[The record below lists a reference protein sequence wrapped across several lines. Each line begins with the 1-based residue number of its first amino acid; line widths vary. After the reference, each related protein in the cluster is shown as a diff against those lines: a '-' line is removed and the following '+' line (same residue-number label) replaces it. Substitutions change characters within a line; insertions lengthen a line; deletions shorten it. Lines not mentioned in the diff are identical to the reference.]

1 MGSSQITASSSEFF
15 FPGSGRQDLELG
27 RAINQGSDLTTWY
40 PKPTKDSYT
49 TIDERHASVD
59 TRLIAPSISWCFA
72 VIAAS
77 VALNSLIHLIALLS
91 PGVDLQLVPVHKVPQ
106 WRMPIEGGTVEDER
120 VGWSWEDI
128 TVIRSTRPPGFSSA
142 ALDA

>member
-1 MGSSQITASSSEFF
+1 M
-15 FPGSGRQDLELG
+15 
-27 RAINQGSDLTTWY
+27 TTL
-40 PKPTKDSYT
+40 
-49 TIDERHASVD
+49 DERHASAD